1 MGIWNNDKVKITP
14 EGGIAVQYINQTG
27 EVSVKGTTVHITG
40 PMTVGKTV
48 PGDPDCIGV
57 IYNAGIPVGQG
68 VWVVVS
74 GVAHVLFIGTT
85 TAGHLAR
92 TFVSADSGGA
102 ARNGKALSEAVPTS
116 PFATDKHFCEIGHIA
131 ETIGAPGL
139 AKVNLHFN

>member
-40 PMTVGKTV
+40 PMTVGKTAINQ
-48 PGDPDCIGV
+48 PDCIGV

-74 GVAHVLFIGTT
+74 GVAQVLFSTAT
-85 TAGHLAR
+85 TAGYLAR
-92 TFVSADSGGA
+92 TFVTADGGA
-102 ARNGKALSEAVPTS
+102 FVAGQALAEAVPSS
-116 PFATDKHFCEIGHIA
+116 PFASDKHFAEIGHVA
-131 ETIGAPGL
+131 ETIAAPGL